1 MMKAG
6 DLKYR
11 RPPKIGGTEE
21 AAMSEHKFDPE
32 NRKKLNSKQRQLIL
46 PPALV
51 LRDIGLGSQTVWA
64 DIGCGT
70 GYFTIPIANEV
81 KQVYALDIRAE
92 MLSDLNESLTQ
103 LQIHNVKVLQ
113 SEESRFPLPDQLIDG
128 ILTSLV
134 LHEVDQ
140 PIEFFRELNRILQT
154 GGRLVIIEW
163 AKASM
168 EMGPPL
174 EHRLSIQQL
183 DDWALTTGFIKLKSW
198 EWSENFIG
206 IEYCKKA

>member
-1 MMKAG
+1 MWGM
-6 DLKYR
+6 
-11 RPPKIGGTEE
+11 EE
-21 AAMSEHKFDPE
+21 VAVSVHKFNPE
-32 NRKKLNSKQRQLIL
+32 NRKKLNSKQRHEIL

-51 LRDIGLGSQTVWA
+51 LMDIGLESHTVWA

-70 GYFTIPIANEV
+70 GFFTIPLANEV

-92 MLSDLNESLTQ
+92 MLSDLSESLTQ
-103 LQIHNVKVLQ
+103 LKIHNVKVLQ

-154 GGRLVIIEW
+154 GGRLVVIEW
-163 AKASM
+163 AKVSA

-174 EHRLSIQQL
+174 EHRLSIHKL
-183 DDWALTTGFIKLKSW
+183 DAWALTTGFMKIKSW
-198 EWSENFIG
+198 QWSESFVG
-206 IEYCKKA
+206 IEYCKKP

>member
-1 MMKAG
+1 
-6 DLKYR
+6 
-11 RPPKIGGTEE
+11 
-21 AAMSEHKFDPE
+21 MSVHKFDPE
-32 NRKKLNSKQRQLIL
+32 NRKKLNSKQRQAIL

-51 LRDIGLGSQTVWA
+51 LMDIGLGSHTVWA

-70 GYFTIPIANEV
+70 GFFTIPLSNEV

-92 MLSDLNESLTQ
+92 MLSDLSESLAQ

-113 SEESRFPLPDQLIDG
+113 SEENRFPLPDQLMHG

-140 PIEFFRELNRILQT
+140 PIEFFRELNRILQM
-154 GGRLVIIEW
+154 GGKLVVIEW
-163 AKASM
+163 AKAST

-183 DDWALTTGFIKLKSW
+183 DDWALTTGFIKEKSW
-198 EWSENFIG
+198 QWSENFIG